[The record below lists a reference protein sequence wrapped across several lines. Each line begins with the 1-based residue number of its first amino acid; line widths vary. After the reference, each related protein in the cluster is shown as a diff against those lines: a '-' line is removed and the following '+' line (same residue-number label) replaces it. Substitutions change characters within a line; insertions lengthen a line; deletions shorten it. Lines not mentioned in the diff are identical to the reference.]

1 MTKLNLGKAL
11 LETDK
16 ARDSIKHFKESH
28 EIALSRFKKYPNAA
42 EKRDLA
48 FTYLNLGNSILKIEG
63 KNQAKDYFYK
73 YLKLNQEL
81 FDEEPL
87 VEHQSELGYSH
98 YNIALYIEDE
108 SEEKRKGHLKKAQ
121 AHFTLL
127 KKEQSIDEHGLNTL
141 DKINDLL
148 E

>member
-1 MTKLNLGKAL
+1 MQIGALLEGQAKFKEAIPFYKEAILISTELNKHEPNSITMRNLSMTKLNLGKAL

-81 FDEEPL
+81 
-87 VEHQSELGYSH
+87 
-98 YNIALYIEDE
+98 
-108 SEEKRKGHLKKAQ
+108 
-121 AHFTLL
+121 
-127 KKEQSIDEHGLNTL
+127 
-141 DKINDLL
+141 
-148 E
+148 